1 MKDRKTGIHYLIEI
15 DVRPNTWIAYSNF
28 LSIYNFVYCIEH
40 LHEPEALGFIKSTL
54 KNNKAIEIALFYKDI
69 RRAIWA
75 KDLKGILRWIVGWKG
90 YWRFLP
96 FYDFKLTKKILFE
109 IWVEV
114 GVFKLKKLKQKIGFS
129 A

>member
-1 MKDRKTGIHYLIEI
+1 
-15 DVRPNTWIAYSNF
+15 
-28 LSIYNFVYCIEH
+28 
-40 LHEPEALGFIKSTL
+40 
-54 KNNKAIEIALFYKDI
+54 LFYKDI